1 MAEIGP
7 NGSIDPAEDHRHQ
20 RGRETAAVANIAK
33 HYKYPQTV
41 GQDTIADNVNFNS
54 HDSSEYAIMRSNVI
68 SEATSEPFMLFEF
81 MKIDEDKVETKIKE
95 KTESIGTSYLDYIG
109 RNAQGSIYATGNM
122 TRKERAGS
130 GGNLEAGGPQV
141 VPVDLDIANSW
152 VDKSIRKVSSWFKDL
167 VNTAERDYIGSCAL
181 YMPTDIQINDSMV
194 YNEDTRK
201 LGANLEGILDADV
214 DLMNLTTLTDP
225 AVLAAIGAGVGALP
239 FVPGGAAIGAV
250 LAGSLGQI
258 AQTEVQRHLGQVMN
272 PNELARYSQT
282 ALRTF
287 TFNWIILP
295 DNEYESD
302 QAAGLIKFFRKSA
315 HAKRTNAT
323 VVTVPDHVITSF
335 HGAKD
340 MIQLPP
346 CFIESVN
353 VTYNPNNSSFFKR
366 NNAPVEIGLG
376 ITMKEIVPIYSQD
389 VERGF

>member
-1 MAEIGP
+1 MAGRDLDADFLIGASK
-7 NGSIDPAEDHRHQ
+7 GVKASMTGQ
-20 RGRETAAVANIAK
+20 

-54 HDSSEYAIMRSNVI
+54 HDSSEYAIKRSNLI

-81 MKIDEDKVETKIKE
+81 MTIDQDILNARNSAASTAISKLLKINSAEESRAQTRAEEQRRQQAQTGNYSAIGGIADVPAGSIVTTVTKIKNWI
-95 KTESIGTSYLDYIG
+95 KESIEPAP
-109 RNAQGSIYATGNM
+109 RNYTGSI
-122 TRKERAGS
+122 
-130 GGNLEAGGPQV
+130 
-141 VPVDLDIANSW
+141 
-152 VDKSIRKVSSWFKDL
+152 
-167 VNTAERDYIGSCAL
+167 AL

>member
-54 HDSSEYAIMRSNVI
+54 HDSSEYAIKRSNLI

-81 MKIDEDKVETKIKE
+81 MTIDQDILNARNSAASTAISKLLKINSAEESRAQTRAEEQRRQQAQTGNYSAIGGIADVPAGSIVTTGTKIKNWI
-95 KTESIGTSYLDYIG
+95 KESIEPAP
-109 RNAQGSIYATGNM
+109 RNYTGSI
-122 TRKERAGS
+122 
-130 GGNLEAGGPQV
+130 
-141 VPVDLDIANSW
+141 
-152 VDKSIRKVSSWFKDL
+152 
-167 VNTAERDYIGSCAL
+167 AL

>member
-1 MAEIGP
+1 MAGRDLDADFLIGAS
-7 NGSIDPAEDHRHQ
+7 NGVKASMTGQ
-20 RGRETAAVANIAK
+20 

-54 HDSSEYAIMRSNVI
+54 HDSSEYAIKRSNLI

-81 MKIDEDKVETKIKE
+81 MTIDQDILNARNSAASTAISKLLKINSAEESRAQTRAEEQRRQQAQTGNYSAIGGIADVPAGSIVTTGTKIKNWI
-95 KTESIGTSYLDYIG
+95 KESIEPAP
-109 RNAQGSIYATGNM
+109 RNFTGSI
-122 TRKERAGS
+122 
-130 GGNLEAGGPQV
+130 
-141 VPVDLDIANSW
+141 
-152 VDKSIRKVSSWFKDL
+152 
-167 VNTAERDYIGSCAL
+167 AL

>member
-1 MAEIGP
+1 MAGRDLDADFLIGASK
-7 NGSIDPAEDHRHQ
+7 GVKASMTGQ
-20 RGRETAAVANIAK
+20 

-54 HDSSEYAIMRSNVI
+54 HDSSEYAIKRSNLI

-81 MKIDEDKVETKIKE
+81 MTIDQDILNARNSAASTAISKLLKINSAEESRAQTRAEEQRRQQAQTGNYSAIGGIADVPAGSIVTTGTKIKNWI
-95 KTESIGTSYLDYIG
+95 KESIEPAP
-109 RNAQGSIYATGNM
+109 RNYTGS
-122 TRKERAGS
+122 
-130 GGNLEAGGPQV
+130 V
-141 VPVDLDIANSW
+141 
-152 VDKSIRKVSSWFKDL
+152 
-167 VNTAERDYIGSCAL
+167 AL